1 MMNNRIGG
9 APMSVALY
17 GLWVLCLALSPAM
30 AQQVVPPAGTSAS
43 VLKDGYVFNIVEWD
57 GGELPRLYERSDQLP
72 LTLPDLQ
79 KLLDSKFAS
88 DVVVKMLEERRC
100 ACDASADALIELK
113 NSGATDDLIKAVSL
127 HALPPN
133 RSMDLTITLDFEGLG
148 GGVSPSTQSRK
159 GYLYLIVPDG
169 ERERVF
175 VGNLADILSRRCKR
189 DTLVDNTDLLLSKKV
204 RRIVVAAQVPLKTYG
219 NKEALVFASTK
230 PNIYS
235 SKDIPAA
242 DRAAAQGYE
251 FEYPVSSLQ
260 RDCSLQVLH
269 RQDAMLPDRWH
280 LVRTHF
286 QCEWN

>member
-1 MMNNRIGG
+1 MT
-9 APMSVALY
+9 VALFA
-17 GLWVLCLALSPAM
+17 LWTLLVALSPAVG
-30 AQQVVPPAGTSAS
+30 QKVPTAGTSAN

-57 GGELPRLYERSDQLP
+57 GGELPRLYERTDQLP
-72 LTLPDLQ
+72 LTLADLQ

-88 DVVVKMLEERRC
+88 DVIVKMLEERRC
-100 ACDASADALIELK
+100 ACDASADALIALK
-113 NSGATDDLIKAVSL
+113 DAGATDDLIKAVSL

-133 RSMDLTITLDFEGLG
+133 RSVDLTITLDFEGLG
-148 GGVSPSTQSRK
+148 GGASPSTQSRK

-169 ERERVF
+169 DRERVF
-175 VGNLADILSRRCKR
+175 VGNLAEILGRRWER

-204 RRIVVAAQVPLKTYG
+204 RRIVVAARVPLKTYG
-219 NKEALVFASTK
+219 AKEALVFASTK

-235 SKDIPAA
+235 SKDIPPA
-242 DRAAAQGYE
+242 DRAVAQEYA

>member
-1 MMNNRIGG
+1 MT
-9 APMSVALY
+9 VALFA
-17 GLWVLCLALSPAM
+17 LWTLLVALSPAR
-30 AQQVVPPAGTSAS
+30 AQTVVPTDGTSAN

-88 DVVVKMLEERRC
+88 DVIVKMLEERRC
-100 ACDASADALIELK
+100 ACDASADALIALK
-113 NSGATDDLIKAVSL
+113 NAGATDDLIKAVSL

-133 RSMDLTITLDFEGLG
+133 RSVDLTLTLDFEGLG

-169 ERERVF
+169 DRERVF
-175 VGNLADILSRRCKR
+175 VGNLADILGRRWKR

-204 RRIVVAAQVPLKTYG
+204 RRIVVAARVPLKTYG
-219 NKEALVFASTK
+219 AKEALVFASTK

-242 DRAAAQGYE
+242 DRAAAQGYA